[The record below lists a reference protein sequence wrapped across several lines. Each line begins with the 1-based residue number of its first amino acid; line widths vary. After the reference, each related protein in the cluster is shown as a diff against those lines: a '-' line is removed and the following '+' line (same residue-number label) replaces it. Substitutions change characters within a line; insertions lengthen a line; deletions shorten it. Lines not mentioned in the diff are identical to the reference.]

1 MLNNYNLS
9 EYRQMTK
16 DEIMALNAVL
26 LAITGGAGTAI
37 YTLWRKLKESAQRD
51 REIDAKHAD
60 DRATVSVW
68 RNEVDRKDAEIERLK
83 NRLEEVSD
91 ERNTAVQRLGSLEA
105 HVEHLSEQV
114 EALQAENRDLKAMV
128 SAMAEVN
135 NQVLDEIRRLKTKD
149 GASNDGKVAE

>member
-1 MLNNYNLS
+1 MLGNYNLS

-51 REIDAKHAD
+51 REVDAKHAD
-60 DRATVSVW
+60 DRATVNVW
-68 RNEVDRKDAEIERLK
+68 RNEVERKDAEIERLRS
-83 NRLEEVSD
+83 RLEEVSD

-114 EALQAENRDLKAMV
+114 ESLQAENRELKAMV
-128 SAMAEVN
+128 QSMAMTNKQILQKLEGG
-135 NQVLDEIRRLKTKD
+135 DHDIR
-149 GASNDGKVAE
+149 